1 MRFLACAALSLA
13 TALGASGAQESKWVE
28 VRFHRVY
35 LRNGNFIDG
44 NLVGDTERQ
53 VVLKLK
59 VGEMVLRRDQVDH
72 VEFVKIRSLE
82 ELPQVVRPPAKI
94 TPAHKIAAKPIGERK
109 NSLLV
114 LSRSVPESLCRRAD
128 ELIGRWSENQV
139 GDLARD
145 LQSLGS
151 DVGPYLCALIEQR
164 RNSVPVAVVCGALG
178 LLGDPDAIPSLA
190 KLMTSEFPEER
201 AAMVAALAAIGVP
214 KCAPPLLDALNDEL
228 SMVYDPASKA
238 LVAMSRKEILSGLS
252 RTILRRMSGAK
263 NKVSHAIT
271 LGRQGDP
278 EAREGLRD
286 LLGTGDDKVVVAALQ
301 GLSEIK
307 NPEDAHAVEP
317 LLRVE
322 SIEIRKTACIYLG
335 KVKHLPAVPD
345 LIRFLQEED
354 RGVSSNAHWA
364 LREISGER
372 YGTAPDLWSAWWEGV
387 GSR

>member
-1 MRFLACAALSLA
+1 MRFLACAFLSLA
-13 TALGASGAQESKWVE
+13 TARGVSGAQESKWVE
-28 VRFHRVY
+28 VRFHRVH

-44 NLVGDTERQ
+44 NLVGETERQ
-53 VVLKLK
+53 VVLKLH

-94 TPAHKIAAKPIGERK
+94 TSDHKVAAKPFGKMK
-109 NSLLV
+109 NSPLV
-114 LSRSVPESLCRRAD
+114 LSRSVPEALCRRAD
-128 ELIGRWSENQV
+128 ALISGGSESPV

-164 RNSVPVAVVCGALG
+164 RNSVPVAVLCGALG

-190 KLMTSEFPEER
+190 KLLTSEFPEER
-201 AAMVAALAAIGVP
+201 AAMVTALAAIGVP
-214 KCAPPLLDALNDEL
+214 ECAPPLLDALNDEL
-228 SMVYDPASKA
+228 SMVYDPAAKA
-238 LVAMSRKEILSGLS
+238 LVAMSRKELLSGLS

-271 LGRQGDP
+271 LGGQGDP

-286 LLGTGDDKVVVAALQ
+286 LLRMGDDKVVVAALQ

-322 SIEIRKTACIYLG
+322 SLEVRKTACIYLG
-335 KVKHLPAVPD
+335 KVKHLPAVPE
-345 LIRFLQEED
+345 LIQLLREED

-372 YGTAPDLWSAWWEGV
+372 YGTAPDLWAAWWEDA
-387 GSR
+387 SRR